1 MVRKLILVQCAKCN
15 IYAQK
20 DDSTILEEHWERTHR
35 ELHGDYQQPRDVD
48 DESDNESTNLALTE
62 EVSEGPPASRHQSQ
76 GGGGADTAAAP
87 R

>member
-1 MVRKLILVQCAKCN
+1 MVRKLILVQCAQCN

-20 DDSTILEEHWERTHR
+20 EDSTILEQHWERTHR
-35 ELHGDYQQPRDVD
+35 ELHGNYQQPRDVD
-48 DESDNESTNLALTE
+48 DESDSPTLTLTE

-76 GGGGADTAAAP
+76 GGGGADTAAP